1 MSNYSNSQYS
11 ESNYSD
17 SNLPNV
23 KEMLRHDLI
32 ATGVEALLPKHIP
45 FDNFIQVAAI
55 AYLKTPELSNATQDS
70 LMMALASCAKDGLV
84 PDGKE
89 AHINTYNKNI
99 GTRQNPN
106 YVTVAEYEPMIE
118 GILKRVHAS
127 GEVEFITA
135 DTVFPE
141 DEFSYFVNDE
151 GVHIYHKPDFDVQR
165 TQNRIKLFYAVAKLK
180 SGEVKAVVMTR
191 SDIEKVRSS
200 SKAKN
205 GSAWTQWFDRMG
217 LKSVARRLCRHLPKG
232 SEIFRSMDRDDL
244 DGAEIDITPQK
255 QNLEHHQQGVDV
267 PELMA
272 VPQDELM
279 NDLNNT
285 NVNKHVNNANAND
298 QDLQP
303 AYSERP
309 TVQEDYP
316 DRDYGNHSP
325 EQNSYRDRRDVPD
338 DYSQDYAPDPNVD
351 YSEYE
356 EFMATNDNDKKQP
369 PVQQSEQDVA
379 PSAAYQEI
387 ENLIYKIG
395 STDDRQ
401 TAIERY
407 RTAANAFHRV
417 KIQGEL
423 TDSEIHSLNQ
433 QLTTVHDGI
442 NNS

>member
-11 ESNYSD
+11 ESHYND
-17 SNLPNV
+17 SNLPSV
-23 KEMLRHDLI
+23 KEMLRRDLI
-32 ATGVEALLPKHIP
+32 TTGVEALLPKHIP

-180 SGEVKAVVMTR
+180 SGEVKAAVMTR
-191 SDIEKVRSS
+191 SDVEKVRSS

-232 SEIFRSMDRDDL
+232 SEIFRSMDKDEL
-244 DGAEIDITPQK
+244 DTAEIDITPQK

-267 PELMA
+267 PELME

-279 NDLNNT
+279 NDLNN
-285 NVNKHVNNANAND
+285 ANTND

-309 TVQEDYP
+309 TVQEDY
-316 DRDYGNHSP
+316 SP
-325 EQNSYRDRRDVPD
+325 KQNYRDRRDTD

-356 EFMATNDNDKKQP
+356 EFMATNDDDKKQP
-369 PVQQSEQDVA
+369 PVQQSEQEVA
-379 PSAAYQEI
+379 PSSAYQEI

>member
-11 ESNYSD
+11 ESHYND
-17 SNLPNV
+17 SNLPSV
-23 KEMLRHDLI
+23 KEMLRRDLI
-32 ATGVEALLPKHIP
+32 TTGVEALLPKHIP

-180 SGEVKAVVMTR
+180 SGEVKAAVMTR
-191 SDIEKVRSS
+191 SDVEKVRSS

-232 SEIFRSMDRDDL
+232 SEIFRSMDRDEL
-244 DGAEIDITPQK
+244 DTAEIDITPQK

-267 PELMA
+267 PELME
-272 VPQDELM
+272 VPNDANELM

-285 NVNKHVNNANAND
+285 HVNSANTND

-303 AYSERP
+303 AYSEP

-316 DRDYGNHSP
+316 P
-325 EQNSYRDRRDVPD
+325 EQSYRDRRDVD
-338 DYSQDYAPDPNVD
+338 DYSQDYALEPNSD
-351 YSEYE
+351 YPEYE
-356 EFMATNDNDKKQP
+356 EFMATNDDDKKQP
-369 PVQQSEQDVA
+369 LVQQSEQDVA
-379 PSAAYQEI
+379 PSAAYQDI

-407 RTAANAFHRV
+407 RIAANAFQRV
-417 KIQGEL
+417 KLQGSL
-423 TDSEIHSLNQ
+423 TDNEIHSLNQ